1 MVGNSN
7 IKVELIKQYD
17 VQSGTYQE
25 ERNIKL
31 NMKSVQGGLIKELGT
46 TPFAV
51 LMAIVS
57 FCDIEGES
65 FPSQRKLAE
74 VTGLTQATVH
84 KAIKKLL
91 ETEVNGVPILSREL
105 ETLGSRTKFSVYS
118 ILTEPAGTSAPKKKT
133 SRDYVLKFKEL
144 FEKTYGFSCVVNYGR
159 DCSLVKNKLMA
170 NFTEEEV
177 DMILEKGVVDYKK
190 RWSNEKYPYPTLTMV
205 CTWIA
210 DTLIKEHKA
219 EQEKVEEQEKIM
231 EQAQKDAEQTEASFQ
246 KFLDVI

>member
-1 MVGNSN
+1 MIGNKN

-17 VQSGTYQE
+17 IQSGTYQE

-31 NMKSVQGGLIKELGT
+31 NMESIQAGLIKTLGA

-57 FCDIEGES
+57 FCDNEGEA

-74 VTGLTQATVH
+74 LTGLTQPTVH
-84 KAIKKLL
+84 KAVKTLL
-91 ETEVNGVPILSREL
+91 ETEVDGVPILSREL

-118 ILTEPAGTSAPKKKT
+118 ITPKKADVPKKRT
-133 SRDYVLKFKEL
+133 SRDYVLKFKDL
-144 FEKTYGFSCVVNYGR
+144 YEKTFGFNCVINYGR

-177 DMILEKGVVDYKK
+177 DMIIEKGVTEYKK
-190 RWSNEKYPYPTLTMV
+190 RWANTNYPYPSLTMI

-210 DTLIKEHKA
+210 DTLMKEHKQ
-219 EQEKVEEQEKIM
+219 EQEKLKEQQEIM
-231 EQAQKDAEQTEASFQ
+231 EEAQKLAEADDERINNFFDT
-246 KFLDVI
+246 I

>member
-1 MVGNSN
+1 MLGNTN

-31 NMKSVQGGLIKELGT
+31 NMKSIQAGLIKTLGA

-51 LMAIVS
+51 LVAIIS
-57 FCDIEGES
+57 FCDNEGEA
-65 FPSQRKLAE
+65 FPSQRKLSE
-74 VTGLTQATVH
+74 ITGLSLPTVH
-84 KAIKKLL
+84 KAVKTLL
-91 ETEVNGVPILSREL
+91 ETEVDGVPILSREL

-118 ILTEPAGTSAPKKKT
+118 ITPKKAEADVPKKKT
-133 SRDYVLKFKEL
+133 SRDYVLKFKDL
-144 FEKTYGFSCVVNYGR
+144 YEKTFGFNCVVNYGR

-177 DMILEKGVVDYKK
+177 DMIIEKGVTEYKD
-190 RWSNEKYPYPTLTMV
+190 RWAKDKYPYPSLVMI

-210 DTLIKEHKA
+210 DTLMKEHKQ
-219 EQEKVEEQEKIM
+219 EQEKLKEQQEIM
-231 EQAQKDAEQTEASFQ
+231 EEAQKLAEVDDDRINKFFDA
-246 KFLDVI
+246 I